1 MATLEGKRIAIVG
14 GSSGIGYAV
23 AKASLL
29 SLADHVI
36 IGSSSQAKV
45 EAAVSRLH
53 AELSGK
59 AVKGKISGDVIDARD
74 SASVKAFFAKVG
86 EIDHLV
92 WSSGD
97 SLQLGFSDV
106 DLEERKD
113 IFDVR
118 FWGAA
123 VAAQTVKISEG
134 GSITLTIGQSLIKP
148 RNGWPLIAGIV
159 GAVDGLTRGLAVD
172 LAPIRVNVVSPGLV
186 DTEFWDPVAPNAKD
200 QMIEAAAKSLLVKH
214 VAGPDEIAEAYTF
227 LMKCAYITGK
237 RIEVDG
243 GVLLV

>member
-1 MATLEGKRIAIVG
+1 MATLEGKKIAVVG

-29 SLADHVI
+29 SLAHHVI

-45 EAAVSRLH
+45 EAAVSRIQ

-59 AVKGKISGDVIDARD
+59 VVKGTISGEVINARD
-74 SASVKAFFAKVG
+74 SASVKAFFEKVG

-97 SLQLGFSDV
+97 SLPIGFLDV
-106 DLEERKD
+106 DLDQRKD
-113 IFDVR
+113 VFDVQ

-123 VAAQTVKISEG
+123 VAAQTAKINEG
-134 GSITLTIGQSLIKP
+134 GSITFTIGAALSKPHSGWSLVAS
-148 RNGWPLIAGIV
+148 IA

-172 LAPIRVNVVSPGLV
+172 LAPIRVNVVSPGVV
-186 DTEFWDPVAPNAKD
+186 DTELWDSLAPDAKK
-200 QMIEAAAKSLLVKH
+200 QMIEATAESLLVKH

-237 RIEVDG
+237 RLEVDG
-243 GVLLV
+243 GMLLA